1 MTLSTA
7 AWRLDYVSSMT
18 TRVHRRT
25 LLALALA
32 GISATG
38 LAPDAVGRVHRARPV
53 LLKLEGYIEHAPEG
67 TRLVDTLTLGHGKR
81 TRQFAVTNLNV
92 QTPPP
97 SSGQVLAAVRPY
109 PTNFMLRGPE
119 ATLAPFDHATA
130 GAGLMIRGYWRGGSD
145 LMVER
150 IEPLVAE
157 KK

>member
-1 MTLSTA
+1 M
-7 AWRLDYVSSMT
+7 SSMMT
-18 TRVHRRT
+18 GLHRRT

-32 GISATG
+32 GIAATG
-38 LAPDAVGRVHRARPV
+38 LATDALGRVHRARPI
-53 LLKLEGYIEHAPEG
+53 LLKLEGYIGHAPEG

-81 TRQFAVTNLNV
+81 TRPFAVTNLSV

-130 GAGLMIRGYWRGGSD
+130 GAGLMIRGYLRAGSPD

-150 IEPLVAE
+150 IEPLEAE